1 MSWFEQRAVSRPVAL
16 AKVLAVAALLLAL
29 GACGFRLQ
37 GTADLPAQMQQTW
50 ISWPASASAGLRR
63 NLPRALTEL
72 GVTIAADPEDA
83 TAVLDIVADSYGE
96 RVLSVS
102 ANNIPEELEVY
113 HSVTFEL
120 RAAEEIVFPRETIT
134 LTRDY
139 TFDETAVLAKYREG
153 ELIADALV
161 RDAIQQILRRLAVL
175 E

>member
-1 MSWFEQRAVSRPVAL
+1 MPL
-16 AKVLAVAALLLAL
+16 ANISLSLLTRSCVAALIFAVLS
-29 GACGFRLQ
+29 ACGFRLQ
-37 GTADLPAQMQQTW
+37 GTAELPEQMQRTW
-50 ISWPASASAGLRR
+50 IAWPASSSAGLRR
-63 NLPRALTEL
+63 GLPRSLATA
-72 GVTIAADPEDA
+72 GVLIVDTPDQA
-83 TAVLDIVADSYGE
+83 TAVLEIIENQYGE

-102 ANNIPEELEVY
+102 ANNIPEELEVF

-120 RAAEEIVFPRETIT
+120 RAGETTLFPRETIT

-161 RDAIQQILRRLAVL
+161 SDVVQQIRRRLAVL

>member
-1 MSWFEQRAVSRPVAL
+1 MNFATKSRLVFTRYAVVVLILTGL
-16 AKVLAVAALLLAL
+16 A
-29 GACGFRLQ
+29 ACGFRLQ
-37 GTADLPAQMQQTW
+37 GTAELPEQMQRTW
-50 ISWPASASAGLRR
+50 IAWPAGSSAGLRR
-63 NLPRALTEL
+63 SLPRSL
-72 GVTIAADPEDA
+72 AAAGIEIVETPNEA
-83 TAVLDIVADSYGE
+83 SAVLDIIENQFGE

-120 RAAEEIVFPRETIT
+120 RAGETTLFPRETIT

-161 RDAIQQILRRLAVL
+161 SNVVQQIRRRLAVL